1 MKIKKDQELF
11 KEIIEEYNENP
22 EGWKASISGQGS
34 RLNFYISKGKQLWHL
49 KAEMIH
55 PYKKIGIG
63 GKTKIKKEIDHDF
76 SFGWRPLTK
85 KQMKKI
91 VNELKKDGEV
101 SDSTVKD
108 LLEASPKSF
117 FDIDEEYAFQGPI
130 AFSNR
135 PFRKLSKNQEKLDSK
150 LTKELN
156 KLVFYHGGS
165 TYR

>member
-1 MKIKKDQELF
+1 MKIKKDEELF

-22 EGWKASISGQGS
+22 EGWKASIARQGS
-34 RLNFYISKGKQLWHL
+34 RLNFYISKEKQLWHV
-49 KAEMIH
+49 KAEMVH

-63 GKTKIKKEIDHDF
+63 GKTKMKKEMDHDLP
-76 SFGWRPLTK
+76 FGWRPLTK

-91 VNELKKDGEV
+91 VKELKKNGEV
-101 SDSTVKD
+101 SSSTIRR
-108 LLEASPKSF
+108 LLEETPKSF
-117 FDIDEEYAFQGPI
+117 FEIEEEYVFQGPI
-130 AFSNR
+130 AFSHKPLQN
-135 PFRKLSKNQEKLDSK
+135 LSKNQEKLDSK